1 MKEKTLKPD
10 IFLMVYCYGN
20 ILWGIW
26 QKKTVIYFDD
36 YILTLPILAHLPKVE
51 NKGKEEVNEKWLFRE
66 KRGGG
71 GSYN

>member
-1 MKEKTLKPD
+1 ME
-10 IFLMVYCYGN
+10 IFFGEYGQN
-20 ILWGIW
+20 N
-26 QKKTVIYFDD
+26 TVIHFDD

-51 NKGKEEVNEKWLFRE
+51 NRGKEEVNEKWLFRE